1 MDPFQG
7 CGSVVCL
14 GVMVQPHPPVWTP
27 FIPLQGS
34 APAPCSP
41 AQPWHPPFPR
51 PSLWIC
57 PFWTFPVSGVVN
69 PWSSVSVLS
78 PSAQVK
84 STLWLGVW
92 GGGDFISS
100 GEGQPIMQTDHILIH
115 PSVRDTRV
123 VSPRGLPRTGCRP
136 CSSHRSGGAQLRNRG
151 LHGSARLRGP
161 HTRSTPRPGWCQGCK
176 SRVRGHVVGKRLF
189 PSTLFVFF
197 ASGTRTGP
205 FKWIKKAREFNV
217 LQEYNCIFIAH
228 YISS

>member
-1 MDPFQG
+1 M
-7 CGSVVCL
+7 VCL
-14 GVMVQPHPPVWTP
+14 GVTVQPHSPVWTP
-27 FIPLQGS
+27 FVPLQGS
-34 APAPCSP
+34 VPAPCSP

-57 PFWTFPVSGVVN
+57 PFWTFPMSGVVN
-69 PWSSVSVLS
+69 PWSSVSGLS
-78 PSAQVK
+78 PGAGS
-84 STLWLGVW
+84 SPHCGSGW
-92 GGGDFISS
+92 GGTSS
-100 GEGQPIMQTDHILIH
+100 LPGEGQPIMRTDHILIH

-123 VSPRGLPRTGCRP
+123 VSTRGLPRTGCRP
-136 CSSHRSGGAQLRNRG
+136 CSLHRSGAPSCAIGGCTAQPGSGAPTQ
-151 LHGSARLRGP
+151 
-161 HTRSTPRPGWCQGCK
+161 RSTPRPGWCQGCK

-189 PSTLFVFF
+189 PSTLFVFL